1 VSFVDHNPDLLHRL
15 PCSLLLVRNRLAD
28 VETQASRIQVHLVLG
43 RLQDLGNVL
52 RVLKLPQIDVRP
64 RLLDGVT
71 DELGRTSLTLSAD
84 DGSLLLLAGL
94 VDNEGGSLGLLLGNL
109 LGFDGGGEFGRE
121 GEVLS
126 SLVTVGRV

>member
-1 VSFVDHNPDLLHRL
+1 
-15 PCSLLLVRNRLAD
+15 
-28 VETQASRIQVHLVLG
+28 
-43 RLQDLGNVL
+43 LQDLGNVL

-71 DELGRTSLTLSAD
+71 NELGRTGLTLSAD
-84 DGSLLLLAGL
+84 DGGLLLLAGL
-94 VDNEGGSLGLLLGNL
+94 VDNEGGSLSLLLGNL

-126 SLVTVGRV
+126 SLVPVGRV